1 MPCCMRTVT
10 RDSWQRLLTLGDV
23 DSVGTFAG
31 YLASLTGS
39 LHDVELAR

>member
-10 RDSWQRLLTLGDV
+10 QDSWQRLLTLGDV
-23 DSVGTFAG
+23 DTFSG